1 MKGLHFNLHRRA
13 RFAMNLKASIRKF
26 GIRYPNSV
34 STGYQHFTAK
44 KYLSANCNYTEENDG
59 TFDLYILNGLRCKN
73 LNHILIGHLNIKS
86 LRDKLEILVSL
97 IVINLDI
104 LMISETKLDMS
115 FPISQYLIPDFKNPI
130 LLARSSSGVGIILY
144 IRERIPFKLLKSNC
158 LLTNTEAFLVDFKI
172 NKNEWLICC
181 SYSPQKALIQNQMNE
196 LGKALDIYL
205 QKYDYFLLIGDFNSE
220 ISEKSMHDFYNVYN
234 LVYNVYVYSVSDTS
248 TSFKNP
254 ENPSCI
260 DLLLTNSKNN
270 FDETCIL

>member
-1 MKGLHFNLHRRA
+1 
-13 RFAMNLKASIRKF
+13 
-26 GIRYPNSV
+26 
-34 STGYQHFTAK
+34 
-44 KYLSANCNYTEENDG
+44 
-59 TFDLYILNGLRCKN
+59 
-73 LNHILIGHLNIKS
+73 
-86 LRDKLEILVSL
+86 
-97 IVINLDI
+97 
-104 LMISETKLDMS
+104 MISETKHDMS

-130 LLARSSSGVGIILY
+130 LLTRSSSGVGIILY
-144 IRERIPFKLLKSNC
+144 IRERIPFKLLKRYC
-158 LLTNTEAFLVDFKI
+158 LLATTEAFVVDVKI

-181 SYSPQKALIQNQMNE
+181 SYSPQKALIQNYMNK

-205 QKYDYFLLIGDFNSE
+205 QKHDHFLVIDDFNSE

-234 LVYNVYVYSVSDTS
+234 LVYNVYVYSLSDTS